1 MPKEDAILSKKNKGN
16 TIPSPPQKKFQIPS
30 RPTKTALHVKYNWT
44 RLCNPFAARSTKKRT
59 PSLDPKKGFAAFR
72 RRTLV
77 PEKGV
82 GIADVVPQAEQK
94 RVEDKGGHDRERENR
109 GAP

>member
-1 MPKEDAILSKKNKGN
+1 MPKEDAILSKKNKEN
-16 TIPSPPQKKFQIPS
+16 TIPSSPKVPDTFSPNKDSAPCE
-30 RPTKTALHVKYNWT
+30 VK
-44 RLCNPFAARSTKKRT
+44 LDKAVQSICSAKHKKKRT

-72 RRTLV
+72 RRALV

-94 RVEDKGGHDRERENR
+94 RVEDKGGHDGKRENR